1 MSAWRAGARYRSRK
15 GVARLRTRCITP
27 AGTGKAK
34 ASALRATLP
43 VPALRDKEQKEGAKA
58 PSFLILIH

>member
-1 MSAWRAGARYRSRK
+1 LARRCSLSLAKKSCASADA
-15 GVARLRTRCITP
+15 LHITP
-27 AGTGKAK
+27 AKSGKAK
-34 ASALRATLP
+34 ASALRAALP